1 MSKKLGILVLIA
13 GIVIAAIGIIT
24 KIKENQALAVIGGA
38 DGPTAIFIAGKVGT
52 PWYAGII
59 IGVVIIVVGAFLIG
73 RKK

>member
-1 MSKKLGILVLIA
+1 MSKKVGIIALIV
-13 GIVIAAIGIIT
+13 GVIVAAIGIIT

-38 DGPTAIFIAGKVGT
+38 DGPTAIFVAGKVGT

-59 IGVVIIVVGAFLIG
+59 IGVVIIAVGAFLIS